1 VETKHAV
8 KGSSV
13 LSTGDFEG
21 DREMLAST
29 TPTPRYLPPAGTSS
43 PFPRDRSA
51 KRRQQEGAPV
61 VAAVDASASGAAAA
75 RTAIS
80 VAGRLD
86 APVVFVYVRRGPS
99 SILGEPYY
107 QRRLDAEM
115 AVAKRT
121 LGTAL
126 AAAER
131 AGVAASGEKLDGS
144 PARRLLE
151 FARLRGARLV
161 VLGSRRRRFGRSVSR
176 SVIRAAD
183 RPVLVAGGQASAT
196 A

>member
-1 VETKHAV
+1 MPSTSAV
-8 KGSSV
+8 
-13 LSTGDFEG
+13 EG
-21 DREMLAST
+21 DREMIASA
-29 TPTPRYLPPAGTSS
+29 TPTPRFLATAGTSS
-43 PFPRDRSA
+43 SLPGDRSA
-51 KRRQQEGAPV
+51 RRQEWDDAPV

-80 VAGRLD
+80 VAGRLG
-86 APVVFVYVRRGPS
+86 APVVFVYFRRGPS

-107 QRRLDAEM
+107 QRRLDAEI
-115 AVAKRT
+115 AAAKRA
-121 LGTAL
+121 LGAAL
-126 AAAER
+126 AAADQ
-131 AGVAASGEKLDGS
+131 AGVAASGEELDGP
-144 PARRLLE
+144 PARRLVE

-183 RPVLVAGGQASAT
+183 RPVLVARGPASAT

>member
-1 VETKHAV
+1 M
-8 KGSSV
+8 SV
-13 LSTGDFEG
+13 FEG
-21 DREMLAST
+21 DREMIAPATGTLN
-29 TPTPRYLPPAGTSS
+29 YLEPAAGSS
-43 PFPRDRSA
+43 LLTRDRSA
-51 KRRQQEGAPV
+51 RRGERKDAPV

-80 VAGRLD
+80 LARRLG

-107 QRRLDAEM
+107 QRRLDAEIF
-115 AVAKRT
+115 AAKRA
-121 LGTAL
+121 LGAAL
-126 AAAER
+126 AAAKL
-131 AGVAASGEKLDGS
+131 AGVAASGEELAGS
-144 PARRLLE
+144 PARRLVE

-183 RPVLVAGGQASAT
+183 RPVLVAGAPAT
-196 A
+196 AIA